1 MPTDSS
7 QSSSPATGKSSW
19 GKYLTF
25 SLGQESYGIPI
36 LKVREIIRVPD
47 ITPVPQMPD
56 YVKGVI
62 NLRGKVIP
70 VIDLR
75 VKFQFPKAEFHDRTC
90 MIIVSVKLSSGE
102 PALIGLIVDV
112 VEEVM
117 NIQTQDI
124 EDAPNFGAKL
134 ETDYILGLAKTKGAV
149 KTILDIERIVASD
162 SIETASV
169 SAAAREKAAAPQPIS
184 R

>member
-1 MPTDSS
+1 MMQAHDAHPA
-7 QSSSPATGKSSW
+7 SPPLVKGNTGKF
-19 GKYLTF
+19 LTF

-75 VKFQFPKAEFHDRTC
+75 VKFKFPKVEFHERTC
-90 MIIVSVKLSSGE
+90 MVVVSVEMPSGG
-102 PALIGLIVDV
+102 PALVSLIVDV
-112 VEEVM
+112 VEEVV
-117 NIQTQDI
+117 NIPSHDI
-124 EDAPNFGAKL
+124 EAAPNFGTKFD
-134 ETDYILGLAKTKGAV
+134 TDYILGMGKIKGAV
-149 KTILDIERIVASD
+149 KALLDIDRVVAA
-162 SIETASV
+162 EMLEKV
-169 SAAAREKAAAPQPIS
+169 SENADNREKVAAPK
-184 R
+184 

>member
-1 MPTDSS
+1 MQTPSIE
-7 QSSSPATGKSSW
+7 SPPAIPGKAGA

-25 SLGQESYGIPI
+25 SLSQESYGIDI

-75 VKFQFPKAEFHDRTC
+75 VKFRFPQAEFHERTC
-90 MIIVSVKLSSGE
+90 MIVVCVKLPSSE
-102 PALIGLIVDV
+102 NTFIGLIVDV
-112 VEEVM
+112 VEEVVQV
-117 NIQTQDI
+117 NGQDI
-124 EDAPNFGAKL
+124 EATPNFGAKF
-134 ETDYILGLAKTKGAV
+134 ETHYILGMAKVKGQV
-149 KTILDIERIVASD
+149 KTILDIDQVVAA
-162 SIETASV
+162 EVLEPAQ
-169 SAAAREKAAAPQPIS
+169 AAAALAQPAAANAKPA
-184 R
+184 

>member
-1 MPTDSS
+1 MKERS
-7 QSSSPATGKSSW
+7 QFHLTESGKSGF

-25 SLGQESYGIPI
+25 SLGQESYGIEI
-36 LKVREIIRVPD
+36 LKVREIIRLPD

-75 VKFQFPKAEFHDRTC
+75 VKFRFVKAEFNERTC
-90 MIIVSVKLSSGE
+90 LIVVAVKMLRTE
-102 PALIGLIVDV
+102 NAFVGLIVDV

-117 NIQTQDI
+117 NINMQDI
-124 EDAPNFGAKL
+124 ESAPNFGSKL
-134 ETDYILGLAKTKGAV
+134 DTEYILGMAKVKGAV
-149 KTILDIERIVASD
+149 KTILDIGKVV
-162 SIETASV
+162 TADTLQAV
-169 SAAAREKAAAPQPIS
+169 VEKTEARS
-184 R
+184 